1 MKTARKKIDI
11 AVKFYYNKVY
21 GKGSSRHERE
31 KTRSLG
37 AVNGAGAGRIYDRKH
52 VSAHVLPGRKN
63 GAFQYL
69 FPVRSRPYGLP
80 EALLVVV
87 ARTVLGSLF
96 AGNFSLLLYSLT
108 AGVVSTTVSRLLLLA
123 FPRVSLLCVSVF
135 SAVVHNTVQLLVYC
149 ALTQTT
155 LIFSYLPYLA
165 LLGVLAGVIVGLAVT
180 YAVKGIPLSFFART
194 AGVNKKNPKTEELE
208 IESEER

>member
-1 MKTARKKIDI
+1 MSAKKLAALALLTAL
-11 AVKFYYNKVY
+11 
-21 GKGSSRHERE
+21 G
-31 KTRSLG
+31 LG
-37 AVNGAGAGRIYDRKH
+37 AFLIESMFPPMFFPGAKMGLSNIFSLFAL
-52 VSAHVLPGRKN
+52 VL
-63 GAFQYL
+63 
-69 FPVRSRPYGLP
+69 YGLP

-108 AGVVSTTVSRLLLLA
+108 AGVVSTAVSRLLLLA

-194 AGVNKKNPKTEELE
+194 AGVKNKKNPKTEELE

>member
-1 MKTARKKIDI
+1 MEKGVRGMSAKKLAALALLTAL
-11 AVKFYYNKVY
+11 
-21 GKGSSRHERE
+21 G
-31 KTRSLG
+31 LG
-37 AVNGAGAGRIYDRKH
+37 AFLIESMFPPMFFPGAKMGLSNIFSLFAL
-52 VSAHVLPGRKN
+52 VL
-63 GAFQYL
+63 
-69 FPVRSRPYGLP
+69 YGLP

-96 AGNFSLLLYSLT
+96 AGNISLLLYSLT
-108 AGVVSTTVSRLLLLA
+108 AGVVSTAVSRLLLLA

-194 AGVNKKNPKTEELE
+194 AGVKNKKNPKTEELE

>member
-1 MKTARKKIDI
+1 MEKGVRGMSAKKLAALALLTAL
-11 AVKFYYNKVY
+11 
-21 GKGSSRHERE
+21 G
-31 KTRSLG
+31 LG
-37 AVNGAGAGRIYDRKH
+37 AFLIESMFPPMFFPGAKMGLSNIISLFAL
-52 VSAHVLPGRKN
+52 VL
-63 GAFQYL
+63 
-69 FPVRSRPYGLP
+69 YGLP

-108 AGVVSTTVSRLLLLA
+108 AGVVSTAVSRLLLLA

-180 YAVKGIPLSFFART
+180 YAGKGIPLSFFART
-194 AGVNKKNPKTEELE
+194 AGVKNKKNPKTEELE

>member
-1 MKTARKKIDI
+1 MEKGVRGMSAKKLAALALLTAL
-11 AVKFYYNKVY
+11 
-21 GKGSSRHERE
+21 G
-31 KTRSLG
+31 LG
-37 AVNGAGAGRIYDRKH
+37 AFLIESMFPPMFFPGAKMGLSNIFSLFAL
-52 VSAHVLPGRKN
+52 VL
-63 GAFQYL
+63 
-69 FPVRSRPYGLP
+69 YGLP

-108 AGVVSTTVSRLLLLA
+108 AGVVSTAVSRLLLLA

-194 AGVNKKNPKTEELE
+194 AGVKNKKNPKTEELE

>member
-1 MKTARKKIDI
+1 MEKGVRGMSAKKLAVLALLTAL
-11 AVKFYYNKVY
+11 
-21 GKGSSRHERE
+21 G
-31 KTRSLG
+31 LG
-37 AVNGAGAGRIYDRKH
+37 AFMIESMFPPMFFPGAKMGLSNIFSLFAL
-52 VSAHVLPGRKN
+52 VL
-63 GAFQYL
+63 
-69 FPVRSRPYGLP
+69 YGLP

-108 AGVVSTTVSRLLLLA
+108 AGVASVAVSRLLLFA

-135 SAVVHNTVQLLVYC
+135 SAVVHNTVQLFVYC

-180 YAVKGIPLSFFART
+180 YAIKGIPLSFFERS
-194 AGVNKKNPKTEELE
+194 AGVKNKKNPKTEELE

>member
-1 MKTARKKIDI
+1 MEKGVRGMSAKKLAALALLTAL
-11 AVKFYYNKVY
+11 
-21 GKGSSRHERE
+21 G
-31 KTRSLG
+31 LG
-37 AVNGAGAGRIYDRKH
+37 AFMIESMFPPMFFPGAKMGLSNIFSLFAL
-52 VSAHVLPGRKN
+52 VL
-63 GAFQYL
+63 
-69 FPVRSRPYGLP
+69 YGLP